1 MLFYRYHVVHT
12 LMRDFLYFRKK
23 ILPWHQ
29 DLHSSFLRFRHY
41 PFDRLFS
48 RPGLEIP
55 SEQRNG
61 EKVGCIIED
70 LFSLLRRVQ
79 RGSIALLFFFSS
91 GGRKTM
97 RNRCCGNFRGAQN
110 ATRYYRERENKKNQ
124 NIFSSY
130 ILWEVVVSRL
140 PAISLRYN

>member
-1 MLFYRYHVVHT
+1 MLFLHRIRVSRT
-12 LMRDFLYFRKK
+12 DFLCFRKE
-23 ILPWHQ
+23 IIPWHQ
-29 DLHSSFLRFRHY
+29 DLHSFLVRFRNY

-48 RPGLEIP
+48 RPRLEIP
-55 SEQRNG
+55 SEQRSG

-70 LFSLLRRVQ
+70 FFSLFRRVQ
-79 RGSIALLFFFSS
+79 RGSIVLLFFFSS

-97 RNRCCGNFRGAQN
+97 KNRCCGNFRGTQN
-110 ATRYYRERENKKNQ
+110 ATRYYRKMENKK
-124 NIFSSY
+124 IRIFFSSY